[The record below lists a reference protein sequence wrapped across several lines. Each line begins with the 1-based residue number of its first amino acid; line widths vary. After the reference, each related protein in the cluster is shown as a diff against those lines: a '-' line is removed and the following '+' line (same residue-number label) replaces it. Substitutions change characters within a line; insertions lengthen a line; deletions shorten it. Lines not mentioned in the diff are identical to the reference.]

1 MNEKKRIKVVNTLEN
16 LKDNIKNIREIIP
29 NTGKFSKYLQDSEYN
44 ILFAIN
50 ELKKGN
56 K

>member
-1 MNEKKRIKVVNTLEN
+1 MNEKKRIKVINTLEN

-29 NTGKFSKYLQDSEYN
+29 NVGKFSKYLQDSEFN
-44 ILFAIN
+44 ILFAMN
-50 ELKKGN
+50 ELKKG

>member
-1 MNEKKRIKVVNTLEN
+1 MNENKRIKVINTLEN

-29 NTGKFSKYLQDSEYN
+29 NKGNFSKYLQNTEFN

-50 ELKKGN
+50 ELKEN